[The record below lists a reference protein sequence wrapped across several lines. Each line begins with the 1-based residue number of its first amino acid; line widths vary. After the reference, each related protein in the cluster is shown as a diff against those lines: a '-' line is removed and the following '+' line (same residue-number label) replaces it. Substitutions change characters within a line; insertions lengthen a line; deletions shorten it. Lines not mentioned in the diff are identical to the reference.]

1 MWIIKILH
9 RNLHT
14 LRCTCS
20 QSTKACNN
28 LSHPSSPSVKPQMNQ
43 LACLCVQ
50 HSQNATTHN
59 NRSDNIVQLLGASK
73 RWLHL
78 RVEDWTKFLWH
89 HAHKKPMLLLFSY
102 KLSWMKNADII
113 FKKPGCCLPPEPD
126 IWKYIGTWTPKIGG
140 TLDNCLKSRPN
151 WVTLLHHHSVYQLVC
166 SGYRKR
172 FLKRSSTQK
181 STLNFTAPS

>member
-102 KLSWMKNADII
+102 KLSDRIEW
-113 FKKPGCCLPPEPD
+113 
-126 IWKYIGTWTPKIGG
+126 
-140 TLDNCLKSRPN
+140 KSRHNLQDPRMLFAAWTRHMRVHRN
-151 WVTLLHHHSVYQLVC
+151 LNSKNRWNSGQLP
-166 SGYRKR
+166 
-172 FLKRSSTQK
+172 QE
-181 STLNFTAPS
+181 